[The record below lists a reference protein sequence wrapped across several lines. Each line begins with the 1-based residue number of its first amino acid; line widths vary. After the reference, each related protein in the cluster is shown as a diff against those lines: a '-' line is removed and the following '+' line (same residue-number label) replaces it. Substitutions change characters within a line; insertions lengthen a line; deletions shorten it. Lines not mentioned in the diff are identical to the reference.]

1 MSENILKIEPLR
13 EDFSLK
19 SRIYDALKSAIMQM
33 NIYDEN
39 AELRMDERTLSEQ
52 FGISRTP
59 LRETLARLD
68 QEGIVRIEPRRGI
81 FIVRKSKIEILDMI
95 TVWAALESMAARLI
109 TLNASDAEIASLR
122 KLLGVYSGEEVSQH
136 IDEYSDTNI
145 SFHEAIIRMGKCD
158 LISEITDK
166 LFLHVRAIRA
176 RTIFEEDRAR
186 QSIIDH
192 TEIIKSL
199 EARNTEQAERLVR
212 EHTLKLCDHVA
223 RHVNLD

>member
-1 MSENILKIEPLR
+1 
-13 EDFSLK
+13 
-19 SRIYDALKSAIMQM
+19 
-33 NIYDEN
+33 
-39 AELRMDERTLSEQ
+39 
-52 FGISRTP
+52 
-59 LRETLARLD
+59 
-68 QEGIVRIEPRRGI
+68 
-81 FIVRKSKIEILDMI
+81 
-95 TVWAALESMAARLI
+95 
-109 TLNASDAEIASLR
+109 
-122 KLLGVYSGEEVSQH
+122 VSQH

-192 TEIIKSL
+192 TEIIESL